1 LEIRTLGGFMNKAL
15 LIVILLFCL
24 FNISASEQSGKNGWT
39 LKKKEDRY
47 QIYQKKTPGSDFK
60 DAKTIALITGSI
72 DESFKVVTDPA
83 NFTALFNP
91 HVERSAVLKKKEKCN
106 EIYILIN
113 PPLFSRRETTVEV
126 CYADIAERS
135 FKLNWKN
142 SDTNNSAKSE
152 YVRMNTFSGTCG
164 FSRTEAN
171 DELKVECITSLDL
184 GGSIPIFT
192 INDIN
197 SRAVVQ
203 FIWKIYHEILN
214 QRKNKGG
221 QK

>member
-1 LEIRTLGGFMNKAL
+1 MKKFL
-15 LIVILLFCL
+15 LIMILLFCMAD
-24 FNISASEQSGKNGWT
+24 ISASDQSGRDGWK

-47 QIYQKKTPGSDFK
+47 QIYQKEKAGSDFK

-72 DESFKVVTDPA
+72 NEAFKVVTDPA

-91 HVERSAVLKKKEKCN
+91 HVERSAVLKRKDKCN

-126 CYADIAERS
+126 CYADLTDSS

-142 SDTNNSAKSE
+142 SDTNNSVKSE
-152 YVRMNTFSGTCG
+152 YVRMNTFSGTCS
-164 FSRTEAN
+164 FSKTAAN

-184 GGSIPIFT
+184 GGSIPVFT

-214 QRKNKGG
+214 QRKKQGG